1 MYTIHVVRIILILS
15 NLFLQISVLECKIER
30 QERDKQAMG
39 NLLVSRREDYERKE
53 KENDELI
60 EELGDRVSKLES
72 GQWGRV
78 QDFSLWGRGGQPE
91 RR

>member
-1 MYTIHVVRIILILS
+1 
-15 NLFLQISVLECKIER
+15 
-30 QERDKQAMG
+30 MG

-72 GQWGRV
+72 GQQRGI
-78 QDFSLWGRGGQPE
+78 QDFSGRGGGRGGGLNPRWEGCQIMIGSIV
-91 RR
+91 